1 MLRTVMIPVPSHLG
15 LDQMTSTAPTYDLV
29 LLLDQAAEEPV
40 RTKIVADA
48 RDAISAGGELLR
60 HDEWGDR
67 VLTYPIDHKLGAEYH
82 LLQFHASSPNL
93 LRDLDR
99 TLKITDGV
107 IRFRIVKLKPGTPA
121 APDMGLAHDSASRPR
136 QDSEPVDELALAE
149 S

>member
-1 MLRTVMIPVPSHLG
+1 MMRG
-15 LDQMTSTAPTYDLV
+15 RMTSIAPTYDLV
-29 LLLDQAAEEPV
+29 LLLDQTAEEPV

-48 RDAISAGGELLR
+48 REAITAAGELLR

-82 LLQFHASSPNL
+82 LLQFHASTPDL

-121 APDMGLAHDSASRPR
+121 APVMGLGHESASRSR
-136 QDSEPVDELALAE
+136 LESEPVDEPALAE